1 MTQRRIL
8 VCLDSLAAGGAER
21 QTVELVKRLDRA
33 RFLVRVVT
41 LHGVRS
47 RQSRHFVP
55 ELTAE
60 GIEVEELDRRWHWS
74 ELPSSLS
81 GLRRCVQSFRPDL
94 VHSISHHC
102 NHLTRFLRLLP
113 GHRFRLLTAI
123 RTEYDARQLRN
134 ERLEQRLSTRVVCNS
149 PSMAT
154 KLREQAGRSESRI
167 RYIPNGLDIARF
179 TRNPDPGLRERVA
192 PGVPRL
198 AVMLARI
205 TEQKAPDLLA
215 RAVGRLRATGRL
227 PAGFAL
233 WIVGEQES
241 PTVQARLEKAIQE
254 GRLEGCIRQFPA
266 TDQPA
271 AFLHAADFSVL
282 ASLWEG
288 TPNAVLESLAAGKPA
303 LVSEAANASG
313 LIRAGE
319 HGWTVATGDEAALAE
334 GLHSVLERP
343 DSELGNLAAACRSR
357 AAEFDLPT
365 MVRRYEE
372 LYEEL
377 LGTRV

>member
-21 QTVELVKRLDRA
+21 QTVELAKRLDRA
-33 RFLVRVVT
+33 RFLVRLVT
-41 LHGVRS
+41 LHGARS
-47 RQSRHFVP
+47 NQSRHFVP
-55 ELTAE
+55 ELMAE

-74 ELPSSLS
+74 ELPSSLWR
-81 GLRRCVQSFRPDL
+81 LRRCVQAFRPDL

-102 NHLTRFLRLLP
+102 NHLTRSLRLLP
-113 GHRFRLLTAI
+113 GSRFRLLTAI
-123 RTEYDARQLRN
+123 RTEYNARQLRN
-134 ERLEQRLSTRVVCNS
+134 ERLEQRLSTLVVCNS
-149 PSMAT
+149 PSMAA
-154 KLREQAGRSESRI
+154 KLREQAAISEARL
-167 RYIPNGLDIARF
+167 RYIPNGLDVTRF
-179 TRNPDPGLRERVA
+179 AQNPDPGLRERLA
-192 PGVPRL
+192 PGVGRL

-205 TEQKAPDLLA
+205 TEQKSPDLLA
-215 RAVGRLRATGRL
+215 RAVGRLQASGRL
-227 PAGFAL
+227 PVGFAL
-233 WIVGEQES
+233 WIVGERES
-241 PTVQARLEKAIQE
+241 PTVQARLENALRE
-254 GRLEGCIRQFPA
+254 HRLKGFIRQFPA

-288 TPNAVLESLAAGKPA
+288 TPNAVLESLATGKPA
-303 LVSEAANASG
+303 LVSDAANASG

-319 HGWTVATGDEAALAE
+319 HGWTVSTGDEAALAE
-334 GLHSVLERP
+334 GLHSVLQRP
-343 DSELGNLAAACRSR
+343 EADLRNLAPACRAR

-377 LGTRV
+377 LGTR